1 MFQAISKEYVISFGL
16 FLMERLSYRTEKNG
30 FCSYLKFDFV
40 IRTLI
45 TVFIQQK
52 YLTTL
57 RLLTIIC
64 WFMLHFS
71 NQFNPNNLY
80 LIINDFLEHF
90 IHQPKTNFLSF
101 LMATFYHSDL
111 DLDYSIS
118 FDFWTYSNSAKIYVV
133 KVRFFTNVNYT
144 HLYQIKNLST

>member
-1 MFQAISKEYVISFGL
+1 
-16 FLMERLSYRTEKNG
+16 MERLSYLTERNG
-30 FCSYLKFDFV
+30 FCSCLKFDFI

-57 RLLTIIC
+57 RQLTIIC
-64 WFMLHFS
+64 LFMLHFS
-71 NQFNPNNLY
+71 NQSNPNNPY

-101 LMATFYHSDL
+101 LMAISYHSDL

-118 FDFWTYSNSAKIYVV
+118 FDFWTYSYSAKIYVV
-133 KVRFFTNVNYT
+133 KVRFFINVNYT
-144 HLYQIKNLST
+144 HLYQIKNLTI